1 MTPDSPGS
9 ENKKPAAPAVAEPP
23 PPDPAAEAKARID
36 ALKSDVAKIRQE
48 LIHLRGLILNRDPE
62 LAKKLEK
69 ENLDLTGR
77 VRDLEKCL
85 YGLLQESTS
94 PRNGDEEKSRY
105 EVIRNAAIEHF
116 KKTNV
121 NPDLWKSLES

>member
-1 MTPDSPGS
+1 VTDEKKPPASPAQ
-9 ENKKPAAPAVAEPP
+9 PAAPAEPP
-23 PPDPAAEAKARID
+23 PPDPAVEAKTRID
-36 ALKSDVAKIRQE
+36 SLKANVNTTRQE

-69 ENLDLTGR
+69 ENQDLAAR

-85 YGLLQESTS
+85 HGLLQEAMS
-94 PRNGDEEKSRY
+94 PRNDGEEKTRY
-105 EVIRNAAIEHF
+105 EVIRSAAIEHL